1 MSTQSKDGKWLV
13 IVQNDKYTASDFA
26 LLLGNIEG
34 LCALKKF
41 QKHGFNSSTACI
53 CLYYY
58 GNDNDEILNI

>member
-26 LLLGNIEG
+26 HLLGNIEG

-41 QKHGFNSSTACI
+41 QNMASIVQLLVYVCI
-53 CLYYY
+53 
-58 GNDNDEILNI
+58 IMMMMKF